1 MARTKKLASQISI
14 RLEDELKT
22 ALEEMAQADDRSLS
36 SMINRIL
43 RRYIDAARGKRPD
56 AAPEP
61 ALPELIELAPVKKK
75 PAKKRA

>member
-1 MARTKKLASQISI
+1 MNKLSRPMSI
-14 RLEDELKT
+14 RLDEDVRDAIERLAT
-22 ALEEMAQADDRSLS
+22 ADERSVS
-36 SMINRIL
+36 SFINRAL
-43 RRYIDAARGKRPD
+43 RRYIDAVRGKRPD